1 MEINQHNYEHY
12 FLMYIDNELS
22 TEEKA
27 AVNDFIMLHP
37 NYSNKLE
44 TLQQL
49 KISPDTLIYENK
61 FSLYKLSEQDEQCIA
76 YLENEMTKEEKESF
90 ESEISTDIYL
100 QSNVKQWQATFIT
113 PPTTIEIDP
122 NFKNS
127 LYKKSSQ
134 IKPLWATTSFKRW
147 SSVAAILVV
156 VIGFS
161 LFNAENKQ
169 ETPSFTNN
177 IGVKAELNKAA
188 VTEINNVADIKATK
202 NSIALH
208 KIKKEALSPIVPISA
223 QAQNENANSNLNSLN
238 NTAYAAPNNDIAIA
252 LLAKEDI
259 NTKTMNEAITLPKE
273 ILPTSISNVN
283 EEAKNNMEA
292 IITPIQVQ
300 YSNIDTDEEERSI
313 NIANIE
319 IDGAKFRELS
329 RKITTLFKRTK
340 PENDKY
346 K

>member
-1 MEINQHNYEHY
+1 MKINQHNYEYY

-22 TEEKA
+22 AEEKA
-27 AVNDFIMLHP
+27 EVNDFIMQHP
-37 NYSNKLE
+37 NYANKLQE
-44 TLQQL
+44 LQQL

-61 FSLYKLSEQDEQCIA
+61 FSLYKLSEQDEQCIT
-76 YLENEMTKEEKESF
+76 YLENEMTIEEKVSF
-90 ESEISTDIYL
+90 ESEISTNIYL

-127 LYKKSSQ
+127 LYKKSAQ
-134 IKPLWATTSFKRW
+134 IKPLWATTIFKRW
-147 SSVAAILVV
+147 ASVAAILIL

-177 IGVKAELNKAA
+177 IGVKTKFNKSA
-188 VTEINNVADIKATK
+188 VTETNNVADIKATE
-202 NSIALH
+202 NSIALN
-208 KIKKEALSPIVPISA
+208 KIKKEALSPIVPIRA

-238 NTAYAAPNNDIAIA
+238 NKNIVALNDDVAMELVPKVAI
-252 LLAKEDI
+252 D
-259 NTKTMNEAITLPKE
+259 TKTMNETASLPKE
-273 ILPTSISNVN
+273 IRPTNISNVN

-292 IITPIQVQ
+292 ISTPIQVQ

-319 IDGAKFRELS
+319 IDGAKFREIS

>member
-1 MEINQHNYEHY
+1 MKINQHNYEHY

-22 TEEKA
+22 AEERA
-27 AVNDFIMLHP
+27 EVNDFIMQHP
-37 NYSNKLE
+37 NYANKLE
-44 TLQQL
+44 ELQQL
-49 KISPDTLIYENK
+49 KINPDNIIYENK
-61 FSLYKLSEQDEQCIA
+61 FSLYKLSEQDEQCIT
-76 YLENEMTKEEKESF
+76 YLGNEMTNEEKASF

-127 LYKKSSQ
+127 LYKKSAQ
-134 IKPLWATTSFKRW
+134 IKPLWATTTFKRW
-147 SSVAAILVV
+147 ASVAAILIL

-161 LFNAENKQ
+161 LFNTENKQ
-169 ETPSFTNN
+169 EAPSFTNN
-177 IGVKAELNKAA
+177 NGAKTELNKAA
-188 VTEINNVADIKATK
+188 VIETNNGTDRNPTK
-202 NSIALH
+202 SAIALN
-208 KIKKEALSPIVPISA
+208 KIKKEAPSPIVPIRA
-223 QAQNENANSNLNSLN
+223 QAQNDYANSNINSLN
-238 NTAYAAPNNDIAIA
+238 NKNIDAPNNDIAIT

-259 NTKTMNEAITLPKE
+259 NTKTNNETITLTKE
-273 ILPTSISNVN
+273 ILPLSISNVN
-283 EEAKNNMEA
+283 EEAKNNFEA
-292 IITPIQVQ
+292 ITPTQVQ

-319 IDGAKFRELS
+319 IDGAKFREIS